1 MSRPPP
7 VHAERGGKLTR
18 FIARRL
24 IQGVFVVIGVITIVF
39 FLMRASGDPAAY
51 FVTLDPDKSPADIQK
66 EVANVRKGLGL
77 DRPVIIQYFLFIRT
91 AVSGDFGNS
100 FRYHIPA
107 TRVVFERLPLS
118 LILGATAA
126 IIGVSVGLPLGIAG
140 ALKRRSLIDNFATTF
155 AVLGLTVPQFWLG
168 IMLIILFA
176 VKLHLLPAAGSEN
189 WKHVLLP
196 AITQSFGLMAV
207 VARMGR
213 SGMLEVLGQDYIRTA
228 RAKGL
233 SGPMVVIRHALR
245 NSMISLITVV
255 GSSIPHL
262 IGTIVVVEV
271 VFAWPG
277 LGMLMMQSVFSRDYP
292 VIIVGVLLM
301 SVLTVGVFIIV
312 DILYAI
318 VDPRI
323 RTVR

>member
-1 MSRPPP
+1 
-7 VHAERGGKLTR
+7 VTGYLV
-18 FIARRL
+18 RRL
-24 IQGVFVVIGVITIVF
+24 ILGVFVIIGVITIVF
-39 FLMRASGDPAAY
+39 ALVRVSGDPASY
-51 FVTLDPDKSPADIQK
+51 FVTLDPDKSPEDIQR
-66 EVANVRKGLGL
+66 EVASVRRGLGL
-77 DRPVIIQYFLFIRT
+77 DRPIVIQYAYFIRK

-107 TRVVFERLPLS
+107 TRVVFERIPLS
-118 LILGATAA
+118 LLLAGAAA
-126 IIGVSVGLPLGIAG
+126 IIGVGVGLPLGVAG
-140 ALKRRSLIDNFATTF
+140 ALNRRSVIDNAATTF

-168 IMLIILFA
+168 IMLIIVFA
-176 VKLHLLPAAGSEN
+176 VKLHLLPAAGSHG
-189 WKHVLLP
+189 WKYLILP
-196 AITQSFGLMAV
+196 AVTQSFGLMAV

-213 SGMLEVLGQDYIRTA
+213 SGMLEVLGHDYIRTA

-233 SGPMVVIRHALR
+233 SGRLVVTRHALR
-245 NSMISLITVV
+245 NSLISVITVV

-292 VIIVGVLLM
+292 VVIVGVLLM
-301 SVLTVGVFIIV
+301 SVLTVSVFIIV
-312 DILYAI
+312 DILYGV

-323 RTVR
+323 RYK